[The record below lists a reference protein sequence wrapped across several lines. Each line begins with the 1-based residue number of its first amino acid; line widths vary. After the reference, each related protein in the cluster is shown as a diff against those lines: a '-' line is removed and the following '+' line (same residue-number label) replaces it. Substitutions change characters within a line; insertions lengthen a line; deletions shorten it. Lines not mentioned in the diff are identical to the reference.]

1 MRFRAIAWWMAF
13 LALLLL
19 ASISR
24 VRAQEAAG
32 PGPATPPASSEQAP
46 GAAGNAQPSTNTPA
60 LPVPVLHSEA
70 HVVRVDVIVTDKKGK
85 YIRDL
90 TAKDF
95 QVFDND
101 KEQQIVNFSFGSSA
115 GVGGPPDRHY
125 MVLFFDDSTMDMGDQ
140 GRARQ
145 AALKF
150 IDANAGPDRV
160 MAVVDF
166 TGVLHIRQNFT
177 ADAARLKLAAQNSRP
192 SAVTSNPSDS
202 DPSAPGLSDA
212 QTDFSVYTMLLGLR
226 SLAKDLRDVPGR
238 KSVVLFTSGF
248 LSTPEV
254 EAELTATISACNQ
267 ANVAVY
273 PLDVRGLIAPMPG
286 HSQLLTPGDSVSRA
300 SAANPAPAAREIAE
314 GRPKLILAAYRMPSA
329 AASEPQKGGGGG
341 GRGGGGGPMPGGGG
355 GRPAGPVGTGPTSG
369 PGSLPYSPGNIGGIG
384 GMPSNMIVPQLPDTG
399 VGNQSV
405 LWELAEGTGGFTILN
420 TNDLLGGLAKISDEQ
435 NEYYLLGYAP
445 TDAEDGSCHSLRVK
459 VEHGLKVRA
468 RTGYCTAKSSDM
480 LAGKPVEKELEQR
493 AAAAAT
499 GPLGGSLEAPFFYT
513 SPNEARVNVAMDIPS
528 SSIVFA
534 KDKGTYH
541 GEINVLGIAYR
552 NDGSVGARFS
562 DEVKLDLEKD
572 AWKKFLES
580 PMQYQNQFT
589 IAPGNYKLTVILSA
603 GGQNF
608 GKYETPLVIDPYN
621 GQTFSLS
628 ALALSN
634 HLQAAAGLG
643 ASMEA
648 ALLAD
653 HTPLVAGGVEVVPSG
668 SNRFKKR
675 EMVALYAQIYDP
687 KLATSDK
694 SDVKVIFRVV
704 DTKTGKAVIEPE
716 NVDPA
721 QFIQKGNP
729 VVALG
734 FKLPLD
740 TLAPGTYRLDMQAF
754 DPSGARS
761 KVRTV
766 TFEEE

>member
-1 MRFRAIAWWMAF
+1 MRFRRIAQWIAF
-13 LALLLL
+13 CALIVLM
-19 ASISR
+19 STSR

-32 PGPATPPASSEQAP
+32 PGPATPPASTEQAP
-46 GAAGNAQPSTNTPA
+46 GAAGNAQPASNTPT
-60 LPVPVLHSEA
+60 PPVLHSEA
-70 HVVRVDVIVTDKKGK
+70 RVVRVDVIVTDKKGK
-85 YIRDL
+85 YVRDL

-101 KEQQIVNFSFGSSA
+101 KEQQIINFSFGTSA

-286 HSQLLTPGDSVSRA
+286 HSQLLNPGDKANRVW
-300 SAANPAPAAREIAE
+300 AADPTLSPALGITEE
-314 GRPKLILAAYRMPSA
+314 RPKLALAAYRVPSA

-341 GRGGGGGPMPGGGG
+341 GRGGGGGGGGPAPGGGG
-355 GRPAGPVGTGPTSG
+355 GRPVGAPIGTGPTSG
-369 PGSLPYSPGNIGGIG
+369 PGALPYSPGNIGG
-384 GMPSNMIVPQLPDTG
+384 MPSQMIVPQLPDTG

-435 NEYYLLGYAP
+435 NEYYLLGYTP

-513 SPNEARVNVAMDIPS
+513 SPNEARVNVAMDVPS

-534 KDKGTYH
+534 KDKGAYH
-541 GEINVLGIAYR
+541 AEINVLGIAYR
-552 NDGSVGARFS
+552 KDGSVGARFS

-589 IAPGNYKLTVILSA
+589 IAPGDYKLTVILSA

-608 GKYETPLVIDPYN
+608 GKYETPLEIDPYN

-628 ALALSN
+628 ALALSD

-675 EMVALYAQIYDP
+675 ETVALYAQIYDP

-694 SDVKVIFRVV
+694 SDVKLIFRVV
-704 DTKTGKAVIEPE
+704 DTKTGKAVIEPV

-740 TLAPGTYRLDMQAF
+740 SLAPGTYRLDMQAF

-761 KVRTV
+761 KLRTV